1 MDLPADSLIAH
12 TIAKMKSRLAARA
25 DEDVSQL
32 RSGLLFMGNIH
43 DAYPRRLLLD
53 SRLSP
58 LDKTGWMMI
67 RLYAQ
72 QNEGAVFPSY
82 DELQVLLASPYKGK
96 ASRETVSRVL
106 LMLRITGWLSL
117 CKRIRDDNGR
127 VRGNIYAQHDEP
139 LTCRDAETFD
149 PGWLEA
155 VSEACRSK
163 NRTLSQTAW
172 HILTEIKADPQMRH
186 RHSHIRLL
194 EGRLGAVQTPQQAVM
209 RQTLKVPPY
218 EPDIQAELSQKAQ
231 GSVAEPCQQSQSET
245 LNSETELSIKSTG
258 YRQTT
263 KPNCYVRSFTQSV
276 NKKTYVDQPSAISLP
291 EGLCRQLEP
300 DDVMMLNSQLQ
311 ALPAAQ
317 GQAVLSSLD
326 NALRTGNIGNPVGWL
341 LTVMKRA
348 REGKLFVQPG
358 QPRAP
363 DAMVAPARQSTEPE
377 QPVSCPV
384 QPASQAHVRSVV
396 SEIRQRLNLAKYNRV
411 RGE

>member
-12 TIAKMKSRLAARA
+12 TIAKMKSRLAARS
-25 DEDVSQL
+25 DDDVSQL

-53 SRLSP
+53 ARLSP

-139 LTCRDAETFD
+139 LTCCDAETFD
-149 PGWLEA
+149 PGWLDT

-163 NRTLSQTAW
+163 NRTISQTAREV
-172 HILTEIKADPQMRH
+172 LMEIKADPQMRH

-194 EGRLGAVQTPQQAVM
+194 EERLGAAQTPQQAVM
-209 RQTLKVPPY
+209 RQTIKVPSSGS
-218 EPDIQAELSQKAQ
+218 DIQTELSQKIP
-231 GSVAEPCQQSQSET
+231 GSVAGPGQKNKSNT
-245 LNSETELSIKSTG
+245 LNSESELSLESTG
-258 YRQTT
+258 YRKATQ
-263 KPNCYVRSFTQSV
+263 PNCYVRSFTQSV
-276 NKKTYVDQPSAISLP
+276 NKKTYVSGQTEISLP
-291 EGLCRQLEP
+291 EALCRQLDA
-300 DDVMMLNSQLQ
+300 DDVQMLNNQLQ
-311 ALPAAQ
+311 ALPIEQ
-317 GQAVLSSLD
+317 GQAVLGNLD
-326 NALRTGNIGNPVGWL
+326 NALRAGNIGNPVGWL

-358 QPRAP
+358 QADASVIVAAPMKRRA
-363 DAMVAPARQSTEPE
+363 EPE
-377 QPVSCPV
+377 PPVLRPV
-384 QPASQAHVRSVV
+384 QPASQAHVRNVV
-396 SEIRQRLNLAKYNRV
+396 NEIRQRLNRAKYR
-411 RGE
+411 RGEEG

>member
-12 TIAKMKSRLAARA
+12 TIAKMKTRLETRA
-25 DEDVSQL
+25 DGDVSQL
-32 RSGLLFMGNIH
+32 RSGLLFMGNIQ

-117 CKRIRDDNGR
+117 CKRIRDENGR

-149 PGWLEA
+149 PGWLDTVA
-155 VSEACRSK
+155 EACRSK
-163 NRTLSQTAW
+163 NRTISQTAW
-172 HILTEIKADPQMRH
+172 EVLTEIKADPLMRH

-194 EGRLGAVQTPQQAVM
+194 EDRLGAAQTPQQAVM
-209 RQTLKVPPY
+209 RQTITSSPPQPVMQT
-218 EPDIQAELSQKAQ
+218 EPGRKIPD
-231 GSVAEPCQQSQSET
+231 
-245 LNSETELSIKSTG
+245 SETELSRRKPQPELNSESELSIKSMS

-263 KPNCYVRSFTQSV
+263 KPNCNVRSFTQSV
-276 NKKTYVDQPSAISLP
+276 NKKTYVDQQAGISLP

-300 DDVMMLNSQLQ
+300 EDVVMLTRQLQ
-311 ALPAAQ
+311 ALPTEQ
-317 GQAVLSSLD
+317 GQVVLISLD
-326 NALRTGNIGNPVGWL
+326 KALSAGKIDNPVGWL
-341 LTVMKRA
+341 LAMMKRA
-348 REGKLFVQPG
+348 REGKLYVQPG
-358 QPRAP
+358 SSA
-363 DAMVAPARQSTEPE
+363 AVL
-377 QPVSCPV
+377 PVKTRPV
-384 QPASQAHVRSVV
+384 LAEENHRPTSPASQAHVRSVV
-396 SEIRQRLNLAKYNRV
+396 KDIRQRLNLAKYHRDV
-411 RGE
+411 TG